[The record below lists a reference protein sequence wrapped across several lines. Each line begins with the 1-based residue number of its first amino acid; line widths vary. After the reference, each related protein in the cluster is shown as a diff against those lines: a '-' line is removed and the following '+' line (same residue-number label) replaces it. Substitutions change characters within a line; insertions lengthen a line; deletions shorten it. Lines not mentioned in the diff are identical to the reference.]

1 MSKKKKIQANNRVT
15 VPYMN
20 RVHINVDWPAKN
32 YEYIDN
38 IFTIYILSRIA
49 SFIALNY
56 IIRNV
61 FIINVINKIHAQ
73 RIEQL

>member
-1 MSKKKKIQANNRVT
+1 
-15 VPYMN
+15 MN

-49 SFIALNY
+49 SFITLNY
-56 IIRNV
+56 IRNV
-61 FIINVINKIHAQ
+61 FIINIINKIHAQ